1 MHQISISV
9 SGEEEFN
16 CNKLFTVKYSSQNT
30 IKMKLKK
37 IQNVDAGAVA
47 FTNQFFLIDKFFIT
61 LQESDNKTR
70 VRCLRY
76 RVFIKLRSEIQNV
89 DPVKNRASRNLK

>member
-30 IKMKLKK
+30 IKMK
-37 IQNVDAGAVA
+37 
-47 FTNQFFLIDKFFIT
+47 F
-61 LQESDNKTR
+61 
-70 VRCLRY
+70 
-76 RVFIKLRSEIQNV
+76 
-89 DPVKNRASRNLK
+89 KNTEC